1 MNRSIGDQK
10 LRQLVCAGAIAAGF
24 IAPLVQT
31 TPADA
36 NCDAPRRI
44 FTFSQVRTI
53 GLLTNIR
60 SEWADQGFTITHT
73 VTRTAT
79 VQASVS
85 GQIGVEADFIVVKA
99 SGQLGVSVGVSWSKA
114 GTWSYAAKVPPGK
127 EGRIVMYHDGRH
139 LAVTKRS
146 LGAHCAYVVRYRNVP
161 IKVPLLHGDGN
172 VFRMQLRSRAPRALR
187 RRDDDYFEQEI
198 DLPNQP
204 NQNQGEARKTG

>member
-1 MNRSIGDQK
+1 MNRNIRHQR
-10 LRQLVCAGAIAAGF
+10 LWQIVRTGAVAAAF
-24 IAPLVQT
+24 TAPLVQT
-31 TPADA
+31 TPAGA

-44 FTFSQVRTI
+44 FTFSKVRTT

-73 VTRTAT
+73 VTKTAT
-79 VQASVS
+79 VQASLS

-114 GTWSYAAKVPPGK
+114 GSWSYSAKVPPGK
-127 EGRIVMYHDGRH
+127 EGRIVMYHEARR

-146 LGAHCAYVVRYRNVP
+146 LGAHCSYIVRYRNVP
-161 IKVPLLHGDGN
+161 INVPLLQSDGN
-172 VFRMQLRSRAPRALR
+172 VFKMQLRSRALR
-187 RRDDDYFEQEI
+187 SLRRDDDYFEEEI

-204 NQNQGEARKTG
+204 NQDQGETRRPG